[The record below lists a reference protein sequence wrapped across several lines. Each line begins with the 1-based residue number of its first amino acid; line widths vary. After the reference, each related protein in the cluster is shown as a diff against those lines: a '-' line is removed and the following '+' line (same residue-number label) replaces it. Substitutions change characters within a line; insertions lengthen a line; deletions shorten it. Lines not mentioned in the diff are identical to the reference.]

1 MPTPGAHRKEMIRN
15 MTSWQKK
22 YPPYEGE
29 EPYLYFAFADGDAQ
43 KVWRVMK
50 VLLNRGCR
58 VWYCTGPAGSSRELL
73 RRQER
78 ACGAAL
84 TLLYLTDALESDKD
98 SKTRIMVNQKDHKA
112 ILCLDTDRKNHNLAM
127 DIHES
132 TPSIPLYRLKKDEEL
147 ETELIRAE
155 GFTQN
160 MLGKPATIRSGWM
173 GKLTGALLLLTVLL
187 TAGCVLYFQK
197 APTYADTLPFADP
210 VIREAARAAAGG
222 GALTE
227 DSVSQIQTIRLKELP
242 DSWEDLTILTDLQ
255 SVVLPQEAVM
265 TGAELPEGSFRIVLS
280 GGAS

>member
-1 MPTPGAHRKEMIRN
+1 MPTPGVHRKEMIRN
-15 MTSWQKK
+15 MTNWQKK

-58 VWYCTGPAGSSRELL
+58 VWYCTGPAGNARELL

-78 ACGAAL
+78 ASGAAL

-160 MLGKPATIRSGWM
+160 MLGKPVTIRSGWM
-173 GKLTGALLLLTVLL
+173 GKLTGVLLLLTVLL

-242 DSWEDLTILTDLQ
+242 DSWEDLTMLTDLQ

>member
-1 MPTPGAHRKEMIRN
+1 MPTPGVHRKEMIRN
-15 MTSWQKK
+15 MTNWQKK

-58 VWYCTGPAGSSRELL
+58 VWYCTGPAGNARELL

-160 MLGKPATIRSGWM
+160 MLGKPTTVRSGWM

-255 SVVLPQEAVM
+255 SIVLPQEAVM

>member
-1 MPTPGAHRKEMIRN
+1 

-29 EPYLYFAFADGDAQ
+29 EPYLYFAFADEDAR

-50 VLLNRGCR
+50 VLLSRGCR
-58 VWYCTGPAGSSRELL
+58 VWYCTGPAGNSRELL

-78 ACGAAL
+78 ASGAAL

-98 SKTRIMVNQKDHKA
+98 SKTRIMVNQKNQKA

-132 TPSIPLYRLKKDEEL
+132 TPSLPLYRLNKDEEL
-147 ETELIRAE
+147 EMELIRAE

-160 MLGKPATIRSGWM
+160 MIGKPVTFRSSWM
-173 GKLTGALLLLTVLL
+173 GKLAGVLL
-187 TAGCVLYFQK
+187 MMSVLLVAGGVFFLRKSQ
-197 APTYADTLPFADP
+197 TYADTVHFADP

-227 DSVSQIQTIRLKELP
+227 DSVLQIQTIRLKELP
-242 DSWEDLTILTDLQ
+242 ESWEDLTMLQELQ

-265 TGAELPEGSFRIVLS
+265 TGVELPEGSFRIVLS
-280 GGAS
+280 GGAA

>member
-1 MPTPGAHRKEMIRN
+1 MPTPGVHRKEMIRN

-58 VWYCTGPAGSSRELL
+58 VWYCTGPAGNARELL

-160 MLGKPATIRSGWM
+160 MLGKPATIRSSWM
-173 GKLTGALLLLTVLL
+173 GKLTGSLLLLTVLL

-197 APTYADTLPFADP
+197 APTYADTLPFADL

-255 SVVLPQEAVM
+255 SIVLPQDAVM

>member
-1 MPTPGAHRKEMIRN
+1 MPTPGVHRKEMIRN
-15 MTSWQKK
+15 MTNWQKK

-50 VLLNRGCR
+50 VLLSRGCR
-58 VWYCTGPAGSSRELL
+58 VWYCTGPAGNARELL
-73 RRQER
+73 RRQDR
-78 ACGAAL
+78 ARGAAL

-98 SKTRIMVNQKDHKA
+98 SKTRIMVNQKDQKA
-112 ILCLDTDRKNHNLAM
+112 ILCLDTDQKNHNLAM

-132 TPSIPLYRLKKDEEL
+132 TPSIPLYRLKKDGEL

-160 MLGKPATIRSGWM
+160 MLGKPVTIRSGWM
-173 GKLTGALLLLTVLL
+173 GKLTGVLLLLTALL
-187 TAGCVLYFQK
+187 IAGCVLYFQK

-242 DSWEDLTILTDLQ
+242 DSWEDLAMLTDLQ